1 MSQRY
6 GYEIWSGLAML
17 VVAIAVASPVLFGAA
32 EPSIHRTL
40 WTSLF
45 VVFMLS
51 LIAAVSG
58 MARRVD
64 LLGFAAAVVFSWM
77 LVLTAPG
84 MGLLNILLVLTAA
97 ISAYLVPVWG
107 GFVLVGLNTVVLAVD
122 AVQEAS
128 PQGGGAITEAA
139 LMELGLFLG
148 FYLMIQV
155 ATLLSTVTLI
165 REQRQRR
172 ELARAH
178 VDLRAASA
186 VLAVNA
192 RAAERLRI
200 SRDLHDT
207 LGHQLTVL
215 ALELEAARHRTPGPA
230 REHVERAG
238 TVAKELLADL
248 RATVDQL
255 RTEPT
260 DLARALDEVVADLP
274 GLHVELDVEPEIS
287 LDEART
293 EALVRAVQEIT
304 TNTLRHA
311 DATRLWITVGLDGEN
326 GGVGRD
332 VVLTAEDDGCGPP
345 DAGAGGNG
353 LRGIAERFEMLG
365 GTATFGTAAPRTAK
379 TAKTASIESTGRTTR
394 GRDPLGQGFRVVA
407 RVPSA

>member
-17 VVAIAVASPVLFGAA
+17 VVAIAVASPVLLGAV
-32 EPSIHRTL
+32 EPSIDRTL

-45 VVFMLS
+45 VVFL
-51 LIAAVSG
+51 LNLGAAVSG

-64 LLGFAAAVVFSWM
+64 LIGFCAAVVFSWV

-84 MGLLNILLVLTAA
+84 MGLLNVLLVLTAA

-107 GFVLVGLNTVVLAVD
+107 GFALVGINTVVLAVD
-122 AVQEAS
+122 AVQETAPS
-128 PQGGGAITEAA
+128 GDGALPDAA
-139 LMELGLFLG
+139 LMEVGLFLG

-207 LGHQLTVL
+207 IGHQLTVL
-215 ALELEAARHRTPGPA
+215 ALELEAARHRTPGPE

-238 TVAKELLADL
+238 SVARELLADL
-248 RATVDQL
+248 RATVEQL

-260 DLARALDEVVADLP
+260 DLARALEEVVADLP

-311 DATRLWITVGLDGEN
+311 DATRLWITVGLDGRD
-326 GGVGRD
+326 GRLCGD
-332 VVLTAEDDGCGPP
+332 VVLAAEDDGCGPR

-353 LRGIAERFEMLG
+353 LRGIAERFELLG
-365 GTATFGTAAPRTAK
+365 GTAEFGTAAPRIARTV
-379 TAKTASIESTGRTTR
+379 STGSTAR
-394 GRDPLGQGFRVVA
+394 GRDPVGQGFRVVA